1 MRMRWLL
8 FFMTAL
14 VAAGQSAPASAPK
27 RLQFDVASVK
37 PSDPKGGRPHASMP
51 LTAGERSAP
60 NDGLFTATQ
69 EPLIRY
75 IAFAFD
81 FDANPDPQLKVLPDW
96 VNSERYDIEARASG
110 PATKVQMRAM
120 VLSLL
125 EDRFQLTFHYETR
138 HLPVYELVLAKPGK
152 LGPQMRPHVDE
163 GMPCDATAP
172 APPPAAGGR
181 AGQRATPDGYPVGC
195 GELMSLTPVLP
206 GRWRLGGRNITMD
219 FFVAT
224 LRGGMERP
232 VVDRTGLKG
241 RYDWVMEYVPDG
253 STDGQFG
260 ANFHGDPDGPK
271 MWTAIKEQLGLV
283 LKPAKDDIRW
293 LAFDHIA
300 RPTAN

>member
-1 MRMRWLL
+1 MRWWLL
-8 FFMTAL
+8 LMAGL
-14 VAAGQSAPASAPK
+14 VAGAQTPPASAPK
-27 RLQFDVASVK
+27 LKFDVASVK
-37 PSDPKGGRPHASMP
+37 PSDPKGGRPHSSMP
-51 LTAGERSAP
+51 LTAGERFTP

-69 EPLIRY
+69 QPLIRY

-81 FDANPDPQLKVLPDW
+81 FDANPDPQLKALPSW
-96 VNSERYDIEARASG
+96 VNTERYDIEARASG
-110 PATKVQMRAM
+110 PVTKDQMRQM

-125 EDRFQLTFHYETR
+125 QDRFQLTFHYETR
-138 HLPVYELVLAKPGK
+138 HASVYELVLAKPGK

-163 GMPCDATAP
+163 GMPCDGTAP
-172 APPPAAGGR
+172 APAPAPAGGGR
-181 AGQRATPDGYPVGC
+181 GGQRATPDGYPVGC
-195 GELMSLTPVLP
+195 GELMSLTPTLP

-219 FFVAT
+219 FFMAT

-260 ANFHGDPDGPK
+260 ANFQGDPDGPK
-271 MWTAIKEQLGLV
+271 MWTAIKEQLGLEF
-283 LKPAKDDIRW
+283 KPAKDDIRW

-300 RPTAN
+300 RPTSN